1 MWAELRENKETLS
14 EKLVFNEL
22 DVFNV
27 VSTPLG
33 ISAPIGFVCKFSVVM
48 HGVTYLVVIH
58 LVFTFLYSMWCVFMS
73 VIVLAQVDYPL
84 RTGVVGP
91 FLVLCL
97 FCLTFLVHMLCG
109 SCTGGKC
116 CFACGV
122 NVFIVTN
129 FVGKWIWLWK
139 LNLSAWH
146 PIRWRL
152 TNISLKPLHV
162 VFTMRLN
169 QLCHVNLWLLSF

>member
-1 MWAELRENKETLS
+1 
-14 EKLVFNEL
+14 
-22 DVFNV
+22 
-27 VSTPLG
+27 
-33 ISAPIGFVCKFSVVM
+33 
-48 HGVTYLVVIH
+48 
-58 LVFTFLYSMWCVFMS
+58 MWCVFMS
-73 VIVLAQVDYPL
+73 VIVLARVGYPL

-129 FVGKWIWLWK
+129 FVRKRIW
-139 LNLSAWH
+139 
-146 PIRWRL
+146 PIGIDFVRW
-152 TNISLKPLHV
+152 PD
-162 VFTMRLN
+162 
-169 QLCHVNLWLLSF
+169 